1 VELKAMA
8 RPHRAARRP
17 SPTWG
22 LREAL
27 RLWRL
32 VIACWVV
39 AWLAVA
45 PALLLVRRMVFP
57 YLAALPPDPGA
68 VPSGDVAL
76 IMMDGVR
83 QAAAPLGLAVASG
96 GVVLWAWAV
105 LWHAGVVAW
114 QMWTGGRRVRLGE
127 VLGLGMVAWWR
138 YARLSMTA
146 LLALATALAGL
157 WIPLW
162 FGIEGAFTGMDE
174 SRLMWMLA
182 GGIVVTKLVA
192 IVVWIATLHGAWL
205 LGLPERRS
213 AALAWL
219 RGLWTSARMPL
230 SSVWAWLVWLVP
242 AMAVSAAPPV
252 VGFLFEGLRGGPV
265 LIGLELMASLAR
277 AFCWVGLFCSFAP
290 VTGIVG
296 VPEEELEPAAAVRTR
311 DDSRTDAVGDDEQRL
326 DELNVEL

>member
-1 VELKAMA
+1 VELTAMA
-8 RPHRAARRP
+8 RPHRTARRP
-17 SPTWG
+17 SPVWG
-22 LREAL
+22 FREAL

-57 YLAALPPDPGA
+57 GLAALPPDPGA
-68 VPSGDVAL
+68 VTAGDVAL
-76 IMMDGVR
+76 IVMEGVR
-83 QAAAPLGLAVASG
+83 RAAAPLGLAVASG
-96 GVVLWAWAV
+96 AVVLWAWAV

-146 LLALATALAGL
+146 LLALAAALAGL

-162 FGIEGAFTGMDE
+162 SGIEAAFTGMDE
-174 SRLMWMLA
+174 GRLMWLLA
-182 GGIVVTKLVA
+182 AGIVVTKLVA

-230 SSVWAWLVWLVP
+230 SSVGAWLVWLVP
-242 AMAVSAAPPV
+242 AMAVSALPPV
-252 VGFLFEGLRGGPV
+252 VGILFEGSRGGPV
-265 LIGLELMASLAR
+265 LIGVELLASLAR
-277 AFCWVGLFCSFAP
+277 AFCWIGLFCSFAP

-296 VPEEELEPAAAVRTR
+296 VPEEELEPAAAVPKKG
-311 DDSRTDAVGDDEQRL
+311 DSELDLAGDEEPRL
-326 DELNVEL
+326 AELDVEL